1 VPISNGGVVREK
13 YIKGNKVK
21 RDSGKCQNIF
31 SCSRRCQISTHS
43 TLKANV
49 CKKDHEEKS
58 KKIVEN

>member
-1 VPISNGGVVREK
+1 MSK
-13 YIKGNKVK
+13 YIFL
-21 RDSGKCQNIF
+21 F
-31 SCSRRCQISTHS
+31 SVRCQISTHS